1 MLAKLAMMD
10 AGMVYGILI
19 SIVFIGFII
28 SLCISLYKNRRGLKL
43 YTVLLRDDGRISKVS
58 LAFLFIMPIII
69 YQAIYLH
76 EITAGLDYILLT
88 IFGTELGVKIT
99 DRLPGGMFGGGRFP
113 RKGPR
118 FGGGYSGGYNDHE
131 YGFDDMTD
139 DYNPYKGMSKKVR

>member
-1 MLAKLAMMD
+1 
-10 AGMVYGILI
+10 
-19 SIVFIGFII
+19 
-28 SLCISLYKNRRGLKL
+28 
-43 YTVLLRDDGRISKVS
+43 
-58 LAFLFIMPIII
+58 MPIII

-113 RKGPR
+113 RKGSR
-118 FGGGYSGGYNDHE
+118 FGGGYSGHDLN
-131 YGFDDMTD
+131 FDDDYSD